1 MKGITAA
8 VLAMLSVLYA
18 LVTLV
23 SVRGAPNPV
32 LGSNQQRIAD
42 SGSVF
47 IATIILRR
55 QQQYSKR
62 ITEPNDLASLE
73 SAP

>member
-1 MKGITAA
+1 MKGTTAA
-8 VLAMLSVLYA
+8 LVAMVAVLYA
-18 LVTLV
+18 LVTMV
-23 SVRGAPNPV
+23 SVSGTPNSV

-55 QQQYSKR
+55 QQQHSKR

-73 SAP
+73 SPP

>member
-1 MKGITAA
+1 MKGTAA
-8 VLAMLSVLYA
+8 ALVAMFAVLYA

-23 SVRGAPNPV
+23 SVSGTPNPV
-32 LGSNQQRIAD
+32 LGSNEQRIAV
-42 SGSVF
+42 SRSVF

-55 QQQYSKR
+55 QQQHFKR